1 MTPSEAI
8 LKIRQVLFGNDTP
21 AVETEVTL
29 ASAKLADGT
38 EVSYDRMEVGGI
50 LTDASGNAMADGEYA
65 MEDGSTLVI
74 TEGAISE
81 IKPMEATDETPTA
94 EAPAETPDE
103 TPAETPEAEEEAETI
118 PSQEERISA
127 MEANIATMIELITSL
142 VEKNNLTLSEM
153 EVKMSEI
160 ANQPATETIANV
172 ALATEAKPATR
183 FERMSKAIDQAK
195 KQK

>member
-1 MTPSEAI
+1 MTPTEAI
-8 LKIRQVLFGNDTP
+8 NKIKVLLFGNDTSTT
-21 AVETEVTL
+21 ETEVTL

-38 EVSYDRMEVGGI
+38 EVSYDKMEIGGI

-65 MEDGSTLVI
+65 MEDGSTVVI
-74 TEGAISE
+74 KDGAISE
-81 IKPMEATDETPTA
+81 IKPIDAPVENADAPVETPA
-94 EAPAETPDE
+94 V
-103 TPAETPEAEEEAETI
+103 AETPETEVEVETI

-153 EVKMSEI
+153 KVKMSEI

-172 ALATEAKPATR
+172 ALAADAKPVTR